1 MSDIQMSQ
9 SGLTE
14 CPVCGRSFPLTSVIE
29 HVDRCLA
36 GAAET
41 PATPE
46 NAANTSPN
54 SSHTQQ
60 KSFYDVLK
68 SSGSK
73 SNVSGSEK
81 ALFRGQNSAKRGNRI
96 LAGKFK
102 ITPPPKKMKIETD
115 MESETNRNTAFSRA
129 GRTEN
134 CELTQGKDGKPQ
146 SVAVI
151 HKRTKEDF
159 KPLAERM
166 RPKTLDEYVGQSK
179 VLGKN
184 SLLRTLLQAEEVPS
198 MILWGPPG
206 CGKVRWT

>member
-1 MSDIQMSQ
+1 MSQ

-46 NAANTSPN
+46 NAASTSPN
-54 SSHTQQ
+54 SSHPQQ

-73 SNVSGSEK
+73 SNASGSEK
-81 ALFRGQNSAKRGNRI
+81 ALFRGQNSAKTGNRI

-115 MESETNRNTAFSRA
+115 TAFSRA

-198 MILWGPPG
+198 MIFWGPPG
-206 CGKVRWT
+206 CGKVRCT